1 MPILGYLLRCQRYI
15 ELNPVRAS
23 MVAHPADYPW
33 SSYRHHAEGKTDPLI
48 RSHGNYAA
56 LGTSLEERQ
65 AAYRELF
72 RYQLDSGQ
80 IEEIR
85 AAANQD
91 LVLGGERF
99 KAEMEAL
106 LKRRVEPA
114 RRGRPVKW
122 ETSGKRSEQ
131 MSLLQEN
138 K

>member
-1 MPILGYLLRCQRYI
+1 LPILGYLLRCQRYI

-33 SSYRHHAEGKTDPLI
+33 SSYRHHAEGKTDPLV
-48 RSHGNYAA
+48 RSHGNYVA
-56 LGTSLEERQ
+56 LGASPEQRQ

-72 RYQLDSGQ
+72 RYQLEPGEID
-80 IEEIR
+80 EIR
-85 AAANQD
+85 AAANQN

-114 RRGRPVKW
+114 RRGRPVKRV
-122 ETSGKRSEQ
+122 SPDDRGEQ
-131 MSLLQEN
+131 ILLLQEI